1 MRSYAGDHRKKR
13 SSKTGSIWSNRGMLC
28 VQTCTWA
35 GLTRIIIPN
44 APPVK
49 DWASTSAVKAV
60 LGAQPPP
67 FCRSS
72 VRCSPSTFLHL
83 PYKKLWRM
91 SEVITSDNER
101 VGHLN
106 PDLRARASAGS
117 TEPMVEATEKGKKK
131 LKKRKKKIKTM
142 FGLENDDERR
152 LRSAPLSALR
162 VKPPLSGLRGSLI
175 YLAGVTPPSNYL
187 LMSHP
192 SPRRKERG
200 SAFVCVCVCETERER
215 NFSNNTDLMLC
226 VKALHFL
233 N

>member
-1 MRSYAGDHRKKR
+1 M
-13 SSKTGSIWSNRGMLC
+13 
-28 VQTCTWA
+28 
-35 GLTRIIIPN
+35 IPN

-101 VGHLN
+101 VGYLN

-117 TEPMVEATEKGKKK
+117 TEPMLEGARKK
-131 LKKRKKKIKTM
+131 LKKRKKEKK
-142 FGLENDDERR
+142 LLLNERMMR
-152 LRSAPLSALR
+152 
-162 VKPPLSGLRGSLI
+162 
-175 YLAGVTPPSNYL
+175 
-187 LMSHP
+187 
-192 SPRRKERG
+192 
-200 SAFVCVCVCETERER
+200 
-215 NFSNNTDLMLC
+215 
-226 VKALHFL
+226 
-233 N
+233 